1 MNNCFSTNAQV
12 LSNSVVNSV
21 NKESAHILLQCCGD
35 YRVKISQES

>member
-21 NKESAHILLQCCGD
+21 NKESIVHVLLQCCGD
-35 YRVKISQES
+35 